1 MLCHSRHSHC
11 LSCLRDSME
20 EFARTRQT
28 PICHRTLCDY
38 ELSRHDISSIPLARH
53 ISDRL
58 FKLAKG
64 EQRPYC
70 SKCHFYVH
78 INENESFD
86 EHFDMCSETIPC
98 EYCLLPFS
106 FHQLENHMKQCVN
119 DQTSPKEK
127 LINFILP
134 RTKYPFTKE
143 QIRIF
148 IQNHRNQCDPI
159 SIVEA
164 LAVYGK

>member
-1 MLCHSRHSHC
+1 
-11 LSCLRDSME
+11 ME

-28 PICHRTLCDY
+28 PVCHRTLCDY
-38 ELSRHDISSIPLARH
+38 ELSRHDISLIPLARA

-58 FKLAKG
+58 FRLAKG

-70 SKCHFYVH
+70 SKCHFYVN

-86 EHFDMCSETIPC
+86 EHFDMCGDSIPC
-98 EYCLLPFS
+98 EFCSLPFS
-106 FHQLENHMKQCVN
+106 FQQLENHTIQCTNEHVSYN
-119 DQTSPKEK
+119 EK
-127 LINFILP
+127 LIHFILP

-148 IQNHRNQCDPI
+148 IQHQNQMDPI

-164 LAVYGK
+164 LAVFGNQILIFSYKIN

>member
-1 MLCHSRHSHC
+1 
-11 LSCLRDSME
+11 ME
-20 EFARTRQT
+20 EFARNRET

-38 ELSRHDISSIPLARH
+38 QLSLYDISLIPLERH
-53 ISDRL
+53 LSNRL
-58 FKLAKG
+58 LKLAKG
-64 EQRPYC
+64 EQRPFC

-78 INENESFD
+78 ITENCHFD
-86 EHFDMCSETIPC
+86 EHFEMCGEPIPC
-98 EYCLLPFS
+98 EYCELPFP
-106 FHQLENHMKQCVN
+106 FNQLEDHTKQCRN
-119 DQTSPKEK
+119 DQSSSNEK

-148 IQNHRNQCDPI
+148 IQNHRNQSDPT

-164 LAVYGK
+164 LAVYGNLKSILFFK